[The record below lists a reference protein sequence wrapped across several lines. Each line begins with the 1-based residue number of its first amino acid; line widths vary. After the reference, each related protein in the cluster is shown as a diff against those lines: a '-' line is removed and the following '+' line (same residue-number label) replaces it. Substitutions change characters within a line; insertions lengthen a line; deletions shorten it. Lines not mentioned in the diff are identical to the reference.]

1 MECILG
7 VEPPVCQSCAHS
19 LTPQPCLSDG
29 ERLSLNNIVSLHS
42 DLINRLRRDERFP
55 EMEEQSQCPRGD
67 RRQSAASQPIK
78 STIPWKTARWACR
91 DLSRSIFNQSSMKRT
106 AWAGA
111 GTGSGGGAVPHIFP
125 PVTSFEGLSRQW
137 QLSALLEV
145 LSGLC

>member
-1 MECILG
+1 MLISRTLASKVGVELVSYKIKTGIESLYQTISCQKSNTITRQTNSKHPIFQLTTSVYILS

-78 STIPWKTARWACR
+78 STIPWKTAR
-91 DLSRSIFNQSSMKRT
+91 
-106 AWAGA
+106 
-111 GTGSGGGAVPHIFP
+111 
-125 PVTSFEGLSRQW
+125 
-137 QLSALLEV
+137 
-145 LSGLC
+145 